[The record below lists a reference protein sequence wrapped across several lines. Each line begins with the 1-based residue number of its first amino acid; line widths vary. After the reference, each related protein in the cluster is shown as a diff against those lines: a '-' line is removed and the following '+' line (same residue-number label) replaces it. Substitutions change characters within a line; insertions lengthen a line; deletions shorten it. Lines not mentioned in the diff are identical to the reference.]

1 MFGLNHILLSME
13 KGVFRVVSH
22 HDLTCDQ
29 AKSRKL
35 PTIMERSLCLLA
47 PCSIHAN
54 EQQYMYLF
62 NSILYTGQASLCCES
77 IEWTQITIHT

>member
-47 PCSIHAN
+47 PA
-54 EQQYMYLF
+54 LF
-62 NSILYTGQASLCCES
+62 MQMSNNICIYSIL
-77 IEWTQITIHT
+77 

>member
-54 EQQYMYLF
+54 EQQHMYLIY
-62 NSILYTGQASLCCES
+62 SIVYTELVVKHQCCEH
-77 IEWTQITIHT
+77 I